1 MTAARGRKKVRRE
14 FFVGRQKTPEVCC
27 CLQQVSSGHALI
39 KKHKAAALRCLWR
52 IIVKEASGKSFDTP
66 LTGGRWAYWHLGICR
81 TGAGG
86 GECMGGECM
95 GAAQVHGRHRCT
107 GAHAHGR
114 TGARAA
120 RIRRWAYRRVSSAPT
135 GAKAYASG
143 ASSPAGRSF
152 LPPSSRLVK
161 LSGLMGRA

>member
-27 CLQQVSSGHALI
+27 CSQQVSSGHALI

-81 TGAGG
+81 TGGRMAHGG
-86 GECMGGECM
+86 GRRRVYERRVYGG
-95 GAAQVHGRHRCT
+95 GTGARAAQVHGRTRARAHR
-107 GAHAHGR
+107 R
-114 TGARAA
+114 TGGTYTAVGIQARE
-120 RIRRWAYRRVSSAPT
+120 
-135 GAKAYASG
+135 
-143 ASSPAGRSF
+143 
-152 LPPSSRLVK
+152 
-161 LSGLMGRA
+161 